1 MLAYVEADGKLGLAF
16 QTSDGSTKVVYFA
29 GDLDHLKP
37 DGAHDVEEAADRFLR
52 VGERERRLFRA
63 SPIADRRT
71 TGRLIE
77 RMTSLIHKTA
87 GLAVHVASLVRTPRT

>member
-52 VGERERRLFRA
+52 VSERDPRLFGS
-63 SPIADRRT
+63 SPIANRRT

-77 RMTSLIHKTA
+77 RTPSLINKAA
-87 GLAVHVASLVRTPRT
+87 GFAFHVASLVKTSRT